1 MKTPYEGFKEA
12 IKEYSIAIA
21 PKWEVDT
28 YCGHQFNM
36 DSAYTY
42 GKVGTLFTSL
52 ERVGNSYS
60 RYTRSKISVYEKS
73 WQYFLIFFSAESD
86 GQILIPHVNRSIG
99 TRITATPNSDND
111 YDTEPEVILD
121 IGK

>member
-42 GKVGTLFTSL
+42 GRVGTIYKHT
-52 ERVGNSYS
+52 
-60 RYTRSKISVYEKS
+60 
-73 WQYFLIFFSAESD
+73 
-86 GQILIPHVNRSIG
+86 
-99 TRITATPNSDND
+99 
-111 YDTEPEVILD
+111 
-121 IGK
+121 